1 MLAAGFLVYLGV
13 RLWHLWR
20 RDSVDLGHLAAGGV
34 VLAVA
39 ASALAVASYG
49 VIWLYVL
56 RRFRIAVS
64 LYWLTVFFKSQLG
77 KYLPGSVWQY
87 AGRVGIA
94 RRHGLGLGVGLASIG
109 VEIAASSIAAAA
121 AGLLVLDAKDAA
133 AALVGVAVLL
143 VAATAGWQR
152 VAGAASRFAKLAA
165 SRVGIEGAVLRSAVS
180 TVPIAVVLYLVV
192 WALYGISFWLTARA
206 LFGASATPILVYV
219 GTFALAWLAGFAAVF
234 APGGVGVREAVI
246 VAMLSSRLGE
256 ANAIVLAA
264 SSRVVLTAIDLVAG
278 GLSIAVSL
286 RPRREN
292 DAKPLPDGPA

>member
-1 MLAAGFLVYLGV
+1 MA
-13 RLWHLWR
+13 
-20 RDSVDLGHLAAGGV
+20 
-34 VLAVA
+34 AVA

-49 VIWLYVL
+49 VVWLYVL
-56 RRFRIAVS
+56 RRLRIAVP

-94 RRHGLGLGVGLASIG
+94 RRYGLGLGVGLASIG
-109 VEIAASSIAAAA
+109 VEVVASSIAAAA
-121 AGLLVLDAKDAA
+121 AGLLILDAKQAGA
-133 AALVGVAVLL
+133 GLAGAAVLL
-143 VAATAGWQR
+143 VAATAWRQR
-152 VAGAASRFAKLAA
+152 LADAASRLTKLAA
-165 SRVGIEGAVLRSAVS
+165 SRVAVDGAVLRSAVL
-180 TVPIAVVLYLVV
+180 TLPIAVVLYLVV

-206 LFGASATPILVYV
+206 LFGVSATQIPVYM
-219 GTFALAWLAGFAAVF
+219 GTFSLAWLAGFAAVF

-246 VAMLSSRLGE
+246 VALLSSRLGE

-286 RPRREN
+286 RPRRQN
-292 DAKPLPDGPA
+292 DAKPLSEGPA